1 MFLKIILDYTYYT
14 ELIYVTMIRCD
25 LLLLVFNNLYIIKRI
40 IPFHY
45 SYIQL
50 YSTYSIVIQIFIT
63 NNYLHV

>member
-1 MFLKIILDYTYYT
+1 
-14 ELIYVTMIRCD
+14 MIRCD
-25 LLLLVFNNLYIIKRI
+25 LLLLVFNNLYNIKKI
-40 IPFHY
+40 IPFYY